1 MIERRHNEDT
11 SPMLWLRDKVLPP
24 LILAGVVGGFTGGW
38 AMYQKIGTVTESIP
52 KINAEI
58 ARLNDKV
65 LQQENE
71 LTIVRSQMVG
81 WDVMKRIEMGMNA
94 AGREGKGD
102 AAMRAISAA
111 IRSEVEARKE
121 KATQNDRR

>member
-1 MIERRHNEDT
+1 
-11 SPMLWLRDKVLPP
+11 
-24 LILAGVVGGFTGGW
+24 
-38 AMYQKIGTVTESIP
+38 MYQKIGTVTESIP